1 MSVTFAQIKTSQN
14 NVNTEIIEAL
24 FLYPKVIL
32 FEDNK
37 TFRFVDLETKTTEPV
52 PDRVYQL
59 EHEIQ
64 DKKLIE
70 NYLWLVVKSGE
81 LLIINVLQGSK
92 IKIKSDNFEN
102 YRICRL
108 KTAGGKLFLFSES
121 EECLGSP
128 LCTQDLDKAF
138 ANGTEEITVTFEK
151 VRSLRF
157 DCDYLQSNLNG
168 LKIYSEYGQIAVQCP
183 ISGLTE
189 SIESNIQIKYVL
201 PWRDLAVVASNTNM
215 WLVDLKDSNIAFNF
229 DNPNQRNFYPLAAYN
244 NGFYYMIWD
253 KAEVHIFCAWNVSA
267 PAEEYQ
273 DTENL
278 NTSISKSS
286 QVTLKS
292 QMQQLID
299 AALYTTAEP
308 EQVLTQFKTFF
319 EKIEDLAFLFEN
331 ASKLCQH
338 DILYKSL
345 LHPLQ
350 KRIHATDD
358 QNLIDQLGDLM
369 VKVDLE
375 EYILFRGNKTYDEI
389 NLFSQN
395 YKQLCKTFISK
406 SDLDLASICW
416 LKYSEMKLNIMPED
430 VMEILDTIPH
440 NIKMGA
446 LIIWL
451 RNFVPPLLD
460 ENPYYIDL
468 FVRWTTQRVFFLEQS
483 SYWPKIGLKFIEEIL
498 TVLEKSSKTISI
510 RPISMDGLD
519 VLKDHINYIMELK
532 EKYKINML
540 LGEISSQNPSEVALI
555 MLRRCYTEDLSA
567 FLQDYLPTYATRYL
581 FELDDTLRSFIENE
595 AASCGGSI
603 DSSRLNLIIG
613 AFRSPTSKLDCLL
626 QVLKALDVPW
636 DETVLDLAIAA
647 AASAFK
653 DFTVTDADR
662 VLAQEIQQELNY
674 AKIKVVLKKYNFPL
688 SCTDYTLVIHKLI
701 NAATVDLN
709 DLKVITGVLTN
720 FTNYG
725 SVLYIDRCLRDC
737 ETRSALNYFNELP
750 NKNKR
755 ILLKTILT
763 KYEQIINGN
772 TSVAAIER
780 NYLDFLKGTQM
791 MNNVQINNVENL
803 YHLKT
808 SYNIPLTINS
818 LYNEE
823 YVATKT
829 ELWISGDTVTASSG
843 RGRCVTQ
850 LTRTHL
856 SRHAELI
863 ALLRRTSTSNR
874 IRKLIEKLL
883 LSMTCDE
890 NSSITADIST
900 VLSLFKDGRNSSL
913 LLESFNVLIELM
925 NNCLEEHI
933 HYLIRYISVLNALIN
948 TNIVVKNLSITW
960 KFHYIFL
967 PMLSITATND
977 LIDYYCKNKSKINS
991 DHFCANIVNKN
1002 DFLAF
1007 RVASHAME
1015 NVFVSEDT
1023 LLDLDRMNEK
1033 ASKRLI
1039 TKISTSQDLDE
1050 LLLTGLLLILNSV
1063 EDSEDKFWILDIVQG
1078 QNDSLPPALMGYL
1091 SSALIRRTFI
1101 LDSVLPGNATLYPPQ
1116 YVLKSKFNINLAEMA
1131 LPDSTE
1137 ETWDVRVVL
1146 FHVLRQYPDTTFE
1159 RLVELCNTLN
1169 VPINDGLS
1177 LQLISLLS
1185 TWELKYKVFND
1196 DLGCRQLYLHNDEKD
1211 ITAKCFSI
1219 WESLDDKA
1227 ILKDIL
1233 NDFWKNGE
1241 VTLHGRLVSIN
1252 PYFYEVYTCIYHLIY
1267 GSSAD
1272 TSHKREYFLLNFLKE
1287 YRRKSSP
1294 KQYEYESFSVKGMF
1308 PEIGHY
1314 RLPFHLFMREDMWSN
1329 LKSEITLETYER
1341 WLPAVVMLSLDA
1353 DSQTARDMICS
1364 NALKQTMTTRKR
1376 NEPDEEDSK
1385 ESEPW
1390 RLTTREEPLLRAA
1403 HRCVRHI
1410 ANMEWA
1416 GACLFYV
1423 LQGCARGADQVAAA
1437 HLCYQFA
1444 QRWAALQPGN
1454 RAVRQMERLHS
1465 TLSTRHALQKIEW
1478 ACEEFLK
1485 LAAEPAQLIRA
1496 MYLHPNFVEKM
1507 SRHDVNRAANEIAD
1521 KNGINISS
1529 IRIQILENILTRSNE
1544 ENKANGSC
1552 GLDTKKLMTAKYI
1565 LKATCPKMGAIYLSR
1580 IAFDDESDFNKC
1592 KKLRALQ
1599 CLMSVVDSDTAVKV
1613 TYRQRDALWSA
1624 LLELLYIVNLE
1635 SIDMPWLAAT
1645 FSQDKI
1651 RALEQLLQAS
1661 IGNVEGLK
1669 LSADLAKKFG
1679 NVQLIRELIPLLLRS
1694 GLYED
1699 IIPLLLKIS
1708 APPDDVIYT
1717 AWRAVILSP
1726 FQRADYPITERQ
1738 KAKCLNAI
1746 NLLPVCPIIK
1756 DEDLIEIWKNC
1767 VRCKCFGLGCLVLPY
1782 ITPQKRQT
1790 LSELQKID
1798 RRNLIASLKNLHSET
1813 YLVSGAM
1820 TVVES
1825 MSSRYR

>member
-1 MSVTFAQIKTSQN
+1 MCVTYAQIKTSQN
-14 NVNTEIIEAL
+14 NINSEIKEAL
-24 FLYPKVIL
+24 FLHPKVII

-37 TFRFVDLETKTTEPV
+37 TFRLVDLETKTTEPV
-52 PDRVYQL
+52 PDHVYRL
-59 EHEIQ
+59 EDEIR
-64 DKKLIE
+64 DKRLIE
-70 NYLWLVVKSGE
+70 NNLWLVLKSGE
-81 LLIINVLQGSK
+81 LLVINVLQGLQ

-108 KTAGGKLFLFSES
+108 KTADGKLFLFSES

-128 LCTQDLDKAF
+128 LSTQELDKAF

-151 VRSLRF
+151 VRSRRF
-157 DCDYLQSNLNG
+157 DYDLPWSSLDG
-168 LKIYSEYGQIAVQCP
+168 LKIYSEYGQITVQCP
-183 ISGLTE
+183 ITGLTE
-189 SIESNIQIKYVL
+189 TIESDAKIKYVI
-201 PWRDLAVVASNTNM
+201 PWMDLAVVASSTDM

-229 DNPNQRNFYPLAAYN
+229 DNPSQKNFYPLAAYN
-244 NGFYYMIWD
+244 NGFYYMLWD
-253 KAEVHIFCAWNVSA
+253 KAKAHIFCAWNISA

-273 DTENL
+273 AAENS

-292 QMQQLID
+292 QMQQLVD
-299 AALYTTAEP
+299 AALSTTTEP
-308 EQVLTQFKTFF
+308 
-319 EKIEDLAFLFEN
+319 
-331 ASKLCQH
+331 
-338 DILYKSL
+338 
-345 LHPLQ
+345 
-350 KRIHATDD
+350 
-358 QNLIDQLGDLM
+358 G
-369 VKVDLE
+369 
-375 EYILFRGNKTYDEI
+375 
-389 NLFSQN
+389 
-395 YKQLCKTFISK
+395 
-406 SDLDLASICW
+406 
-416 LKYSEMKLNIMPED
+416 
-430 VMEILDTIPH
+430 
-440 NIKMGA
+440 
-446 LIIWL
+446 
-451 RNFVPPLLD
+451 
-460 ENPYYIDL
+460 
-468 FVRWTTQRVFFLEQS
+468 QRVFLLEQS

-498 TVLEKSSKTISI
+498 TVLERSSKTISI
-510 RPISMDGLD
+510 RPISMDDLD

-540 LGEISSQNPSEVALI
+540 LGEISSQSPSEVALI

-595 AASCGGSI
+595 AATCGGSI
-603 DSSRLNLIIG
+603 DSSRLKLIIG
-613 AFRSPTSKLDCLL
+613 AFRSPTSRLDCLL
-626 QVLKALDVPW
+626 QVLKVLDVPW
-636 DETVLDLAIAA
+636 DDTVLDLAIAA

-720 FTNYG
+720 HKNYG

-737 ETRSALNYFNELP
+737 ETRSALTYFNELP
-750 NKNKR
+750 NKEKR

-772 TSVAAIER
+772 TSEAAIER

-791 MNNVQINNVENL
+791 MNDIQISNIENL
-803 YHLKT
+803 YHLKN

-818 LYNEE
+818 LYNED

-829 ELWISGDTVTASSG
+829 EVWISGDGVTASSG

-874 IRKLIEKLL
+874 IRKLIENLI
-883 LSMTCDE
+883 LSMPCDE

-900 VLSLFKDGRNSSL
+900 VLSNFKDGRNSSL
-913 LLESFNVLIELM
+913 LLESFDVLIELM

-933 HYLIRYISVLNALIN
+933 HYLIR
-948 TNIVVKNLSITW
+948 
-960 KFHYIFL
+960 
-967 PMLSITATND
+967 
-977 LIDYYCKNKSKINS
+977 
-991 DHFCANIVNKN
+991 
-1002 DFLAF
+1002 
-1007 RVASHAME
+1007 VASHAME
-1015 NVFVSEDT
+1015 TAGLSEDT
-1023 LLDLDRMNEK
+1023 LLDLNRMNEK

-1050 LLLTGLLLILNSV
+1050 LLLTGLLLILNSI
-1063 EDSEDKFWILDIVQG
+1063 EDSEDKFWILDILQG

-1091 SSALIRRTFI
+1091 SSTLIRRTFA
-1101 LDSVLPGNATLYPPQ
+1101 LDSILPGNSTLYPPQ

-1146 FHVLRQYPDTTFE
+1146 FHVLRQYPNTTFE
-1159 RLVELCNTLN
+1159 RLIELCNTLN

-1211 ITAKCFSI
+1211 ITAKCFAI

-1227 ILKDIL
+1227 VLKDIL

-1272 TSHKREYFLLNFLKE
+1272 SSHKREYFLLNFLKE

-1314 RLPFHLFMREDMWSN
+1314 RLPFHLFMRDDMWSN

-1661 IGNVEGLK
+1661 IGNVDGLK
-1669 LSADLAKKFG
+1669 LAADLAKKFG